1 MTMMDRLH
9 REAFTYVDKYMDA
22 ILRNTTSTEK
32 EREEASAT
40 KKIIGKELAKEYM
53 KGFGGDTYIDGHR
66 KTTWKENSPGHLR
79 HHKQQGRRHSL
90 LAEIE
95 RSRYRIPSER
105 IHKGLRVREVAEG
118 QRSKGITGTQEFKTI
133 AKKLG
138 LQLHLYGTLDALE
151 EAVLIQIKGADT
163 LYINK
168 EMTRKAEHLRKWRRD
183 IREVSGALRWMKRKT
198 EAPAGWC
205 QALKQGEG

>member
-1 MTMMDRLH
+1 
-9 REAFTYVDKYMDA
+9 
-22 ILRNTTSTEK
+22 
-32 EREEASAT
+32 
-40 KKIIGKELAKEYM
+40 M
-53 KGFGGDTYIDGHR
+53 KGFGRDTYIDGHR
-66 KTTWKENSPGHLR
+66 KTTWKENSLGHFR

-105 IHKGLRVREVAEG
+105 IHKGLRVQEATEG
-118 QRSKGITGTQEFKTI
+118 QRNKGITGTQEFRTI
-133 AKKLG
+133 VKKLG

-183 IREVSGALRWMKRKT
+183 IREVSEASRWMKRKT
-198 EAPAGWC
+198 EPQLDWC
-205 QALKQGEG
+205 QVPKQGEE